1 MVRSKR
7 YKEAL
12 KLSEKGKHYT
22 LDEAVDILKKCP
34 KVKFDETVEVSFKLG
49 LDPKKSE
56 QLVRGTVALPHGTGK
71 KMRVAVF
78 CKGENEKI
86 ATEKGADFVGSDDL
100 IQKINAGWLDF
111 DVAITTPDMMKE
123 ISKLGRILGPRG
135 LMPNP
140 KAGTVT
146 TDIGKAIDE
155 VKKGKIE
162 FRVDKQADIHV
173 GVGKIS
179 FESSKL
185 CQNIASLLKAIVER
199 KPSQAKGQY
208 IRSAVISTTMGPGV
222 RLDLASLLK

>member
-12 KLSEKGKHYT
+12 KLNEKGKHYT
-22 LDEAVDILKKCP
+22 LSEAVDILKKCP
-34 KVKFDETVEVSFKLG
+34 KVKFDETVEISFKLG
-49 LDPKKSE
+49 VNPKKSE

-86 ATEKGADFVGSDDL
+86 ATEKGADFVGSDEL
-100 IQKINAGWLDF
+100 VQKINSGWLDF
-111 DVAITTPDMMKE
+111 DVAIATPDMMKD

-146 TDIGKAIDE
+146 ADVGKAIDE

-162 FRVDKQADIHV
+162 FRVDKQADIHA

-185 CQNIASLLKAIVER
+185 CQNIASLLKVLIER
-199 KPSQAKGQY
+199 KPSQVKGQY

>member
-1 MVRSKR
+1 MGKSKR
-7 YKEAL
+7 YKETL

-22 LDEAVDILKKCP
+22 LEEAVEILKKCP
-34 KVKFDETVEVSFKLG
+34 KVKFDETVEVSLKLG

-78 CKGENEKI
+78 CKGEDENI
-86 ATEKGADFVGSDDL
+86 AREKGADFVGSDEL
-100 IQKINAGWLDF
+100 VQKINSGWLDF
-111 DVAITTPDMMKE
+111 DVAIATPEMMKE
-123 ISKLGRILGPRG
+123 ISRLGRILGPRG

-146 TDIGKAIDE
+146 ADIAKAVDE

-173 GVGKIS
+173 GVGKVS
-179 FESSKL
+179 FESNKL
-185 CQNIASLLKAIVER
+185 RQNILSLLKAIAER
-199 KPSQAKGQY
+199 RPSQVKGQY
-208 IRSAVISTTMGPGV
+208 IRSVVISTTMGPGI
-222 RLDLASLLK
+222 RLELASLLK